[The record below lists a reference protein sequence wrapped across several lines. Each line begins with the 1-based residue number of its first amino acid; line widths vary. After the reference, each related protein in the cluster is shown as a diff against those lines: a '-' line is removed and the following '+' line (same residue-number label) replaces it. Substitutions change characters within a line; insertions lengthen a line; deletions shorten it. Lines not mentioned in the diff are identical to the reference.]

1 MPYDSIW
8 LPMVIA
14 NRTPLRYLVGNSTII
29 HQLQDNYCRIS
40 DSNESPDLETPTLT
54 TLTSV
59 IGDIVAKLDAVI
71 PAVQIALDF
80 ISRGEDLS
88 ELGIAPIASSGPQD
102 LALVSNLRDQL
113 QEYLSVVSGFQN
125 TMLISKTW
133 FDDMPVIDKPFTT
146 LSQNISPFLC
156 IIWKCISYD
165 VRGQPIPFPGSN
177 PADILAASNTVA
189 VTVDVDPEGREEFT
203 KTIDGFRRVLDIQI
217 EMDKAILEWF
227 AVTVDNRNYNF
238 QSLLPGWWIDNHG
251 STIESVISR
260 IDNWVYC
267 WKIWAPL
274 DSLIRAANSI
284 KSLSIFLPISEGS
297 TLVAR
302 PGEGWPW
309 EN

>member
-1 MPYDSIW
+1 MPYESIW
-8 LPMVIA
+8 LPVVTA

-59 IGDIVAKLDAVI
+59 IGDIVANLDAVI
-71 PAVQIALDF
+71 PMVQIALDS
-80 ISRGEDLS
+80 INRGEDLS
-88 ELGIAPIASSGPQD
+88 ELGISPIVASGPQD

-113 QEYLSVVSGFQN
+113 QEYLFVVSGFQN

-133 FDDMPVIDKPFTT
+133 FDDMPVIDKPFAT

-156 IIWKCISYD
+156 IIWKCIYYD
-165 VRGQPIPFPGSN
+165 VHGQPIPFPGSN
-177 PADILAASNTVA
+177 PADILAASNAVA

-203 KTIDGFRRVLDIQI
+203 KTLDGFKRVLDIQI
-217 EMDKAILEWF
+217 EMNKAILEWF
-227 AVTVDNRNYNF
+227 AVTVDNRKYNL
-238 QSLLPGWWIDNHG
+238 QSLLPEWWINNHG